1 MDRSFSNIAEEAL
14 KLPSNE
20 QLRLARTLLE
30 SNEATGDLGA
40 EAAWEDESERRIQM
54 VAAGLAKGR
63 SFDEVLRDV
72 NERFG

>member
-40 EAAWEDESERRIQM
+40 EAAWGDEMERRIQM
-54 VAAGLAKGR
+54 VDAGLAKGR

>member
-40 EAAWEDESERRIQM
+40 EAAWEDEIQL
-54 VAAGLAKGR
+54 AHNAPHILWPAGKY
-63 SFDEVLRDV
+63 EVR
-72 NERFG
+72 EIQHA